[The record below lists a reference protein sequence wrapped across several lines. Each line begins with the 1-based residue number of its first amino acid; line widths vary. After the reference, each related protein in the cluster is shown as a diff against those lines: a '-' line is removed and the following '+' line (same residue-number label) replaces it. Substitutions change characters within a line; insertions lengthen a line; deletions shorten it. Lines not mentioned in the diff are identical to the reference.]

1 MPSYRFLGMKD
12 QDQPAPEACRYAV
25 LPLAYDGTASYGKG
39 TVHGPEAILEASS
52 QVEFWDEELG
62 FVPSKAGVVTLEG
75 PRLQGLEPEAMAK
88 AAEAAV
94 RGALKDG
101 RQLIGIGGEH
111 SVTIGMLRALRAAG
125 NIFDVLQIDAHS
137 DLRGTYEGSPYS
149 HASIMARALDE
160 GCRVVQV
167 GIRAC
172 GEEEQ
177 ANLARPEVKTFWMH
191 QIRQRPT
198 AEWVAEVLEALGPKV
213 LVTFDLDAFDPAI
226 MPSTGTPEPGGLDWA
241 AATMLLRAV
250 AREREIVG
258 SDFVELAP
266 VKGVHA
272 PDFLAARLVYR
283 WIGYLEASRQG
294 KLQAG

>member
-1 MPSYRFLGMKD
+1 MNSFRFLGLD
-12 QDQPAPEACRYAV
+12 PAEQPAPDACRYAI

-39 TVHGPEAILEASS
+39 TVDGPEALLEAST

-62 FVPSKAGVVTLEG
+62 FIPCQAGIVTLEG
-75 PRLQGLEPEAMAK
+75 PEIRDLAPEAMAETVV
-88 AAEAAV
+88 EAAKASL
-94 RGALKDG
+94 REG
-101 RQLIGIGGEH
+101 RHVIGIGGEH
-111 SVTIGMLRALRAAG
+111 SVTIGLMRALRAAG
-125 NIFDVLQIDAHS
+125 HDFDILQIDAHS
-137 DLRGTYEGSPYS
+137 DLRDEYEGSPYS

-177 ANLARPEVKTFWMH
+177 DNLARPDVKTFWMH
-191 QIRQRPT
+191 ELRDRPKK
-198 AEWVAEVLEALGPKV
+198 EWIAEVIGALGPRV
-213 LVTFDLDAFDPAI
+213 FVTFDLDAFDPAM

-241 AATMLLRAV
+241 AATGLLRAV

-266 VKGVHA
+266 VEGRHA

-283 WIGYLEASRQG
+283 WIGYLEAARTG
-294 KLQAG
+294 RLKA